1 MEKTTSGISMAER
14 FVGTEIISNK
24 SIIKDLQRELDQ
36 TYKMINTLNEMKED
50 VRYAHRNDIVKSI
63 WDLEEQSI
71 ELENKIKSYQESI
84 VELQSLD
91 SDGKQA
97 LLDKFISENNIH
109 DENIDDEN
117 TDRFMNDYFRSK
129 RFQVANYVQESVFE
143 TIERQSELDWLIPH
157 SYKIATMD
165 KIVQFS
171 DDDIK
176 ELIEQL
182 KNDKEIQK
190 LVNKTRTV
198 KKNSGKIDNALK
210 AYWNIANPVG
220 TSTLILAGIPS
231 VVASMFGVQHP
242 VVEVGL
248 VAGGLGALTSIS
260 AVFAPF
266 IADAIEKRASK
277 KRNLINEQISDKIDE
292 TIQEF

>member
-1 MEKTTSGISMAER
+1 M
-14 FVGTEIISNK
+14 
-24 SIIKDLQRELDQ
+24 
-36 TYKMINTLNEMKED
+36 
-50 VRYAHRNDIVKSI
+50 
-63 WDLEEQSI
+63 
-71 ELENKIKSYQESI
+71 
-84 VELQSLD
+84 
-91 SDGKQA
+91 
-97 LLDKFISENNIH
+97 
-109 DENIDDEN
+109 
-117 TDRFMNDYFRSK
+117 
-129 RFQVANYVQESVFE
+129 
-143 TIERQSELDWLIPH
+143 
-157 SYKIATMD
+157 
-165 KIVQFS
+165 
-171 DDDIK
+171 DDIK